1 MLKFAVVA
9 HENDNVA
16 TAVKDLQKGETVLLD
31 IGGKAQSV
39 TLQEKV
45 AFGHKFAVAFI
56 PKEGKVIK
64 YGEIIGHAIEE
75 IPIGHYAHVHN
86 IVSDR
91 GRGDLEVR
99 GQ

>member
-16 TAVKDLQKGETVLLD
+16 TAVKELLQGESVRLD
-31 IGGKAQSV
+31 IGGKEHSV
-39 TLQEKV
+39 TLHENV
-45 AFGHKFAVAFI
+45 AFGHKFAIALI
-56 PKEGKVIK
+56 PRDGKVIK
-64 YGEIIGHAIEE
+64 YGEVIGHATQD

-91 GRGDLEVR
+91 GRGDLEVKE
-99 GQ
+99 Q

>member
-16 TAVKDLQKGETVLLD
+16 TAVKDLQKGEAVMLD
-31 IGGKAQSV
+31 IGGKEQGV

-45 AFGHKFAVAFI
+45 AFGHKFAIAPI
-56 PKEGKVIK
+56 PKDGKVIK
-64 YGEIIGHAIEE
+64 YGEIIGHATQD
-75 IPIGHYAHVHN
+75 IPTGHYAHVHN

-91 GRGDLEVR
+91 GRGDLEVK